1 MASLLNSYCCIV
13 DGCKYRKVGGWSV
26 CDPTKKMKTIQVV
39 LKKGDLRTCITKK
52 TISKSCRSQT
62 NQANRKKKKQSGRV
76 DLQTIT
82 ILQLLLLQIFQ
93 GKILWKL
100 SWNCFL
106 VLKHIYMCKLFPYIF
121 LKITL
126 RFWLWV
132 SECFYK

>member
-82 ILQLLLLQIFQ
+82 ITAFAPANISGQNIVKTEL
-93 GKILWKL
+93 
-100 SWNCFL
+100 
-106 VLKHIYMCKLFPYIF
+106 KLF
-121 LKITL
+121 
-126 RFWLWV
+126 
-132 SECFYK
+132 SCFKAYLYV